1 MEQKSELQ
9 LFTDDANWSA
19 LRLAATQEVAR
30 NNMAAAPS
38 FFLALAEL
46 RLGNFQD
53 SLLASARG
61 LEIARNSFWG
71 IVLKYEAL
79 CKIEKKE
86 DALVALS
93 RFVEENPSDLQAADM
108 LVDKYAE
115 AGRFDNAL
123 HYDALRLAA
132 LPKSR
137 DRKAIAIQCF
147 SKPDTLADLLQSV
160 LAQDASD
167 WSVLIWQDG
176 LPGSRHEDRYRA
188 DVALVSSV
196 IDDHLPRLRQKFGDV
211 RVVNSAANLG
221 TAPTCKRLIDLA
233 FESNDYVV
241 FFEDDCI
248 LSPPALAWFDGVR
261 GLLNQQA
268 WFAAG
273 ESPYFN
279 SGADDVPSHMT
290 DLLNTLANAPEV
302 ASTYIYEKFVPS
314 TCFATIAEHW
324 RQCSNFRGLPRG
336 DHNISAFMESRGGR
350 TIFPA
355 VPYVRDVGMHHKNG
369 YSVMVL
375 GEDGVKETKNQYVVP
390 QSFEASELRELRLS
404 QGLMFDAT
412 SKLDPAALAA
422 LSDLLLLPA
431 QPSG

>member
-9 LFTDDANWSA
+9 LLTDAADWSA
-19 LRLAATQEVAR
+19 LRFAAVQEVAR
-30 NNMAAAPS
+30 NNMTAAPS

-61 LEIARNSFWG
+61 LKIARNSFWG

-79 CKIEKKE
+79 CKIETKE

-115 AGRFDNAL
+115 LGRFDDAL
-123 HYDALRLAA
+123 RYDELRLAA
-132 LPKSR
+132 LPESR

-147 SKPDTLADLLQSV
+147 SKPDTLADLLRSV
-160 LAQDASD
+160 LEQKASD

-176 LPGSRHEDRYRA
+176 LAGSKHEDRYKA

-196 IDDHLPRLRQKFGDV
+196 IDDHLPRLREKFGDV

-221 TAPTCKRLIDLA
+221 TAPTCKRLLDLA
-233 FESNDYVV
+233 FESNGYVV

-261 GLLNQQA
+261 SLLNQQA

-290 DLLNTLANAPEV
+290 DLLNMLANAPDV
-302 ASTYIYEKFVPS
+302 ASTYVYEKFVPS
-314 TCFATIAEHW
+314 TCFATTAEHW
-324 RQCSNFRGLPRG
+324 RRCGNMRGLPRG
-336 DHNISAFMESRGGR
+336 DHNISAFMKSKDGR
-350 TIFPA
+350 TVFPS

-369 YSVMVL
+369 YSVMML

-390 QSFEASELRELRLS
+390 QSFDASNMRELRLN

-412 SKLDPAALAA
+412 SKLDPAALAT
-422 LSDLLLLPA
+422 LSDLILLPTA
-431 QPSG
+431 M